1 MGNKGLGKKK
11 EKKTAFLKVLILGI
25 SGSGKSTFT
34 KQMKVIHQGFNKD
47 EIDLYKDILRQNI
60 MVGMQELVKQAEKLE
75 IRVASENRKHGRY
88 FLQMVVFESDL
99 DAKVSKKVKALWADP
114 AIQQTWNLAPSFQM
128 QMSNLEYL
136 MTNIDRIADVAYEPT
151 KDDILQA
158 RQRTTGQQ
166 STTFTK
172 DKYTW
177 ELIDVG
183 GQKPERAKWEG
194 LIQEGGLNAIIY
206 FAGLDEFNMQSS
218 EEKGKTKMQISM
230 EVFSEVL
237 HSVSKNQ
244 ICLLLFLN
252 KLDLFEKKI
261 KDEASFQDFKK
272 YFPDYKGEAKVD
284 TCCDFIRDKFISALG
299 DDSENLEVHT
309 HITCALDTDAMTA
322 VFEAVKDNIFMKRI
336 ASARIVI

>member
-1 MGNKGLGKKK
+1 
-11 EKKTAFLKVLILGI
+11 LILGI

-34 KQMKVIHQGFNKD
+34 KQMKLIHQGFNKD

-75 IRVASENRKHGRY
+75 IRVSSENRKHGRY
-88 FLQMVVFESDL
+88 FLQMVVFESNL
-99 DAKVSKKVKALWADP
+99 DAKISKKVKALWADP

-136 MTNIDRIADVAYEPT
+136 MINIDRIADVAYEPT

-166 STTFTK
+166 STTFSDVK
-172 DKYTW
+172 NRFSW

-183 GQKPERAKWEG
+183 GQKPERVKWEG

-230 EVFSEVL
+230 EVFAEVL
-237 HSVSKNQ
+237 HSVSKHQ
-244 ICLLLFLN
+244 LCLLLFLN
-252 KLDLFEKKI
+252 KEDLFEKKI
-261 KDEASFQDFKK
+261 KDETSFQDFKK

-284 TCCDFIRDKFISALG
+284 TCCDYIKEKFISTLG

-309 HITCALDTDAMTA
+309 HVTCALDTDAMTA